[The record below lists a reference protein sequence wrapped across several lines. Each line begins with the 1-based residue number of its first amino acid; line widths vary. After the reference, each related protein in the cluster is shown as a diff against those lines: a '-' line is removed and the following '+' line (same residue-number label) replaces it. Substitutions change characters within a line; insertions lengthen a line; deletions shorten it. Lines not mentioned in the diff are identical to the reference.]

1 VYIQIAETR
10 EEIEFCKMV
19 LSEFRSDLNT
29 DLLGGENMFSDRA
42 ESYRF

>member
-1 VYIQIAETR
+1 MYIQIAETR
-10 EEIEFCKMV
+10 EEIEFCKRG

-29 DLLGGENMFSDRA
+29 DLLGGENMFYDLA